1 MSYAEKIL
9 IDLENNDL
17 TLEEAVENYTEALA
31 RIKLAKKILEDTQ
44 NKVEIIERRD
54 LDGVSTK
61 KLRQS
66 NDGRT
71 TLEPE
76 AEEKALKLLID
87 ENIKTVSN
95 LHENSMT
102 YSKDCSFSRKVLKQ
116 FGKLLNTGYK
126 EEKG

>member
-1 MSYAEKIL
+1 MPGSTKLVKNKKKASRNISFEEHVSYAEKIL

-61 KLRQS
+61 K
-66 NDGRT
+66 T
-71 TLEPE
+71 
-76 AEEKALKLLID
+76 
-87 ENIKTVSN
+87 KT
-95 LHENSMT
+95 
-102 YSKDCSFSRKVLKQ
+102 K
-116 FGKLLNTGYK
+116 
-126 EEKG
+126 